1 MNTKTIIKAGVM
13 LLIIALFFKPI
24 QMNANNKIEKKTYIL
39 IHGSWHSA
47 WNWYKVTPLLEK
59 EGHTVFP
66 IDLPGMGRDKTPI
79 ENVRFETTIQKL
91 CDLIDSIPDKVI
103 LVGHSKNGIMLSQ
116 LAEYRP
122 EKIEK
127 LIYIAAVLVAN
138 GKSAKDYF
146 VLDKEEMLGPHITKN
161 GTISSMLLPEIY
173 KEGLYHDCEDDIT
186 EMAKIFLLPESF
198 ESATAKLKLTEENYG
213 SVPRYYIKCTEDR
226 AITPWLQEKMLED
239 MPCLKVYEIVSS
251 HSPFFS
257 KPKELTDIITEIS
270 GLEDGRH

>member
-1 MNTKTIIKAGVM
+1 MNTKIIIRVAVIS
-13 LLIIALFFKPI
+13 LIILLFFKPI
-24 QMNANNKIEKKTYIL
+24 QMNASNKYEKKTYIL

-47 WNWYKVTPLLEK
+47 WNWYKVTPLLESQ
-59 EGHTVFP
+59 GHTVYP

-79 ENVRFETTIQKL
+79 EDVRFETTIQKL
-91 CDLIDSIPDKVI
+91 CDLIDSISGKVI

-122 EKIEK
+122 KKIEK

-146 VLDKEEMLGPHITKN
+146 TLDKNEILGQHITKN
-161 GTISSMLLPEIY
+161 GTISSMLLPKIY

-186 EMAKIFLLPESF
+186 EMAKIILLPESY
-198 ESATAKLKLTEENYG
+198 ESATVKLKLTEENYG
-213 SVPRYYIKCTEDR
+213 SVPRYYIECTEDK
-226 AITPWLQEKMLED
+226 AITPWLQEKMLSE
-239 MPCLKVYEIVSS
+239 MPCLEVYKLPSS

-257 KPKELTDIITEIS
+257 MPDELTDLILKITN
-270 GLEDGRH
+270 L